1 MKLGE
6 LMAKV
11 TIKDVAKEAGVSI
24 STVSNALNNVDVLNP
39 QTKKHVLEVAERMN
53 YIPDLRGKN
62 LKAKNT
68 KMIGFFTTSVGG
80 SYFHNL
86 VESMSN
92 ECDRHGYGL
101 NIFFSKDKNV
111 ILNNILGGSV
121 DAAIIFSYEY
131 IKEKEIELINNQNI
145 KTVFFDREVHNK
157 NMGSILFDSYNSGYE
172 ATSYLLNLGHK
183 KIVYI
188 SGRGSTY
195 DSEERKKG
203 CLTALKEYGVEPKSE
218 YIIRGFYEKEAGYN
232 AVRSFINQHP
242 REIPDAFLAGNDL
255 SAIGAIEALEA
266 EGLRVPKDISV
277 MGFDDIEIAQYYNP
291 KLTTVRN
298 QISRQGILAVQ
309 HAIELINNES
319 EGKVYKLPGKIIGRD
334 STSIRTG
341 IQR

>member
-1 MKLGE
+1 
-6 LMAKV
+6 
-11 TIKDVAKEAGVSI
+11 I
-24 STVSNALNNVDVLNP
+24 
-39 QTKKHVLEVAERMN
+39 
-53 YIPDLRGKN
+53 YW
-62 LKAKNT
+62 
-68 KMIGFFTTSVGG
+68 F
-80 SYFHNL
+80 
-86 VESMSN
+86 
-92 ECDRHGYGL
+92 
-101 NIFFSKDKNV
+101 FFSSRRRHTRSKRDWSSDV
-111 ILNNILGGSV
+111 CSSDLLGGSV

-203 CLTALKEYGVEPKSE
+203 YLTALKEYGVEPKSE

-291 KLTTVRN
+291 KL
-298 QISRQGILAVQ
+298 
-309 HAIELINNES
+309 
-319 EGKVYKLPGKIIGRD
+319 
-334 STSIRTG
+334 
-341 IQR
+341 